1 MNKNNISN
9 NLSNVSILVNSC
21 DSYDDLWLP
30 FFTLLEKYW
39 PNHPQTYI
47 SVETKKVQFENIIT
61 LNDNISSTWGSRFK
75 NALKRIDSDYVIIL
89 LDDFFIREAVD
100 ENRIYNSLQFLKN
113 NDRASVFYYLD
124 TGPLF
129 RKQFLDD
136 KKYSEYELASKNAW
150 YKLNLQAA
158 LWKKDDL
165 ISYINDFDTPWSW
178 EMLGTKYLKTNKDF
192 YYLKPNSKSVINY
205 GFKSTG
211 MGVFR
216 GKWVKSDVY
225 QLFNDEK
232 IDVDYSKRGFYKSA
246 NPIILLINRIKLK
259 FSLLEIEHKF
269 YKKQNSKSNK

>member
-1 MNKNNISN
+1 MNKNNIPSK
-9 NLSNVSILVNSC
+9 LCNVSILVNSC

-47 SVETKKVQFENIIT
+47 SVETKTVPFKNIIS

-75 NALKRIDSDYVIIL
+75 NALKQIKTDYVIVM
-89 LDDFFIREAVD
+89 LDDFFLRESVD
-100 ENRIYNSLQFLKN
+100 EIRIYNSLEFLKN
-113 NDRASVFYYLD
+113 DEQASVFYYLD

-129 RKQFLDD
+129 RKQFIDS
-136 KKYSEYELASKNAW
+136 KNYSEYELAKKDAW

-158 LWKKDDL
+158 LWKKEDL

-178 EMLGTKYLKTNKDF
+178 EMLGTKYLKTEKDF

-246 NPIILLINRIKLK
+246 NPIILLINRLKLK
-259 FSLLEIEHKF
+259 FSLLKIEHKF
-269 YKKQNSKSNK
+269 YK